1 MEIRQLEIFSVLA
14 RELNFTRTAERLNTV
29 QSNVTTRIRGLEEEL
44 GTALFERIG
53 RRVILTES
61 GRNLVTYTEQVLGL
75 LEEAKASICQNKENP
90 SGRLNI
96 GAPESVVTYR
106 LPPMLKVFRER
117 YPNVRL
123 SLRPDQLTATRQKLD
138 DGRVD
143 LIFIIDE
150 TIHDQSLCVDDL
162 GVEPVVVVGPS
173 DHGLAKRKQIFAA
186 DLRDETLLLTEAGCC
201 YRQRFEQALIAAK
214 VHPRSVVEYSSI
226 EAIKQCVGSGM
237 GIGVLPQ
244 ISVQAE
250 AHRGSLALL
259 RWKGP
264 SLTMRRQLVWRRAK
278 WISPAFA
285 AFRKTLSEV
294 CRLAREKEAL

>member
-1 MEIRQLEIFSVLA
+1 MDIRQLEIFSVLA
-14 RELNFTRTAERLNTV
+14 HELNFTRTAERLNTV

-61 GRNLVTYTEQVLGL
+61 GRNLLTYTERILGL
-75 LEEAKASICQNKENP
+75 LDETKAAVCQTEENP
-90 SGRLNI
+90 SGNLNI
-96 GAPESVVTYR
+96 GAPESVLTYR
-106 LPPMLKVFRER
+106 LPPVLKVFRER

-123 SLRPDQLTATRQKLD
+123 SLRPDQLSATRQKLD

-150 TIHDQSLCVDDL
+150 PIHDQNLCVDDL

-173 DHGLAKRKQIFAA
+173 DHVLARRKQIFGA
-186 DLRDETLLLTEAGCC
+186 DLQGETLLLTEAGCC

-214 VHPRSVVEYSSI
+214 VHPKSVVEYSSI
-226 EAIKQCVGSGM
+226 EAVKKCVASGM

-244 ISVQAE
+244 ISVRTE
-250 AHRGSLALL
+250 MRNGVLAPL

-264 SLTMRRQLVWRRAK
+264 SLTMRRQLVWRRTK
-278 WISPAFA
+278 WISPALA
-285 AFRKTLSEV
+285 AFRKTLAT
-294 CRLAREKEAL
+294 ARPE

>member
-1 MEIRQLEIFSVLA
+1 MDIRQLEIFGVLA

-44 GTALFERIG
+44 GTALFDRIG

-61 GRNLVTYTEQVLGL
+61 GRTLLTYTEQVLGL
-75 LEEAKASICQNKENP
+75 LDEAKASVCQDKENP
-90 SGRLNI
+90 SGSLNI

-106 LPPMLKVFRER
+106 LPPVLKVFRER

-123 SLRPDQLTATRQKLD
+123 SLRPDQLTITRQRLD

-150 TIHDQSLCVDDL
+150 PIRDQNLCVDDL
-162 GVEPVVVVGPS
+162 GIEPVVVVGPT
-173 DHGLAKRKQIFAA
+173 DHVLARHKQIVAV
-186 DLRDETLLLTEAGCC
+186 DLQHETLLLTEPGCC

-214 VHPRSVVEYSSI
+214 VPPKSVVEYSSI
-226 EAIKQCVGSGM
+226 EAIKQCVASGM

-244 ISVQAE
+244 VSVRTE
-250 AHRGSLALL
+250 VRNGSLALL

-264 SLTMRRQLVWRRAK
+264 SLTMRRQLVWRRTK

-285 AFRKTLSEV
+285 AFRKTLSGI
-294 CRLAREKEAL
+294 

>member
-1 MEIRQLEIFSVLA
+1 LD
-14 RELNFTRTAERLNTV
+14 
-29 QSNVTTRIRGLEEEL
+29 
-44 GTALFERIG
+44 
-53 RRVILTES
+53 
-61 GRNLVTYTEQVLGL
+61 
-75 LEEAKASICQNKENP
+75 EAKAAVCQNEENP
-90 SGRLNI
+90 SGNLNI
-96 GAPESVVTYR
+96 GAPESVLKYR
-106 LPPMLKVFRER
+106 LPPILKAFREQ

-150 TIHDQSLCVDDL
+150 PIHDQNLCVDDL

-173 DHGLAKRKQIFAA
+173 DHVLARRKKIVAA
-186 DLRDETLLLTEAGCC
+186 DLQDETLLLTDAGCC

-214 VHPRSVVEYSSI
+214 VHPKSLVEYSSI
-226 EAIKQCVGSGM
+226 EAIKKCVASGM

-244 ISVQAE
+244 ISVRTE
-250 AHRGSLALL
+250 MRNGTLALL

-264 SLTMRRQLVWRRAK
+264 SLTMRRQLVWRRTK

-285 AFRKTLSEV
+285 AFRKTLAV
-294 CRLAREKEAL
+294 ARPE